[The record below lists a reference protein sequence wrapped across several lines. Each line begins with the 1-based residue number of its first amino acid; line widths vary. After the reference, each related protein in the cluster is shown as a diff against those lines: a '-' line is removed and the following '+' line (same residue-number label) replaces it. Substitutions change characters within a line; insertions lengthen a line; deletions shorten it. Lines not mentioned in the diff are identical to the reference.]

1 MSRFVR
7 SRVLSQAAVLAALLV
22 MHGCGGG
29 GDEPP
34 APLPVPDLA
43 GVWAGT
49 WEGSDPVLGRVGG
62 TWEAVFAQ
70 SATQLTGPLTLLGD
84 VDCMFGQAQGALD
97 AFNHLSGTADRSPC
111 PLNQWTLTALNS
123 TAFTATGAWSQAQT
137 GAQGS
142 LSGQRIAVASGPRV
156 LSLHPPAGAPGTLVT
171 ISGQSLT
178 TPASTQPLLFDQT
191 APASLQ
197 ATSATRWVARVPVGA
212 STGTVRVRT
221 TTGEA
226 LAPVMFRTEVASPAP
241 ALSWSL
247 ATTASP
253 TALATS
259 RDGRKL
265 FVTERSGANGAVSV
279 MHTIAQ
285 RQLTRT
291 TLVNAVPLSIA
302 ASPDGQRLYVSAA
315 GRGVL
320 VMDGALA
327 TLVDTLPLTVGDA
340 GFDNPQGIALSPDGT
355 LLLVSE
361 GAPSGA
367 ATLLRTADKSVV
379 ARLALP
385 AGGVPLGVCFSA
397 DGSIAH
403 VLAADPA
410 GGPGALLG
418 FDVTTGAAARA
429 PIVVGARPTGL
440 AASPDGSSLF
450 VSNQADNTVSR
461 IDLTAGVVSAT
472 VPVGLAPSGLAFSA
486 DGTRVFVANRGGNAV
501 SVLSAAD
508 GLAAATPIV
517 VGGGPSSVAMDPQ
530 GLSAFVARTSD
541 NAVTEIGGARTLNVL
556 IGGTG
561 YGAVTSSPSGIRC
574 GTSCL
579 ARFAAGTVVTLAAA
593 PDSGSDFVSW
603 SGDAACSGGAVTLNA
618 NTVCMANF
626 ASKTPPP
633 SPPPPGGGCFIATA
647 AYGSAMAPEV
657 ATLRRFRD
665 RHLMTN
671 APGRAFVAF
680 YYRHSPALADAIAP
694 HDAARATVRAAL
706 WPVVFAVKEPL
717 AALLLALAA
726 GGGGFAWRR
735 SRAARWFSARPR

>member
-1 MSRFVR
+1 MNSFART
-7 SRVLSQAAVLAALLV
+7 RVIAQAALAVALLGT
-22 MHGCGGG
+22 HGCGGG
-29 GDEPP
+29 GDDPP
-34 APLPVPDLA
+34 PPLPVPDLA

-49 WEGSDPVLGRVGG
+49 WEGSDPALGRVGG
-62 TWEAVFAQ
+62 TWEAVFSQ
-70 SATQLTGPLTLLGD
+70 SATQLSGPLTLLGD
-84 VDCMFGQAQGALD
+84 VDCMSGQAQGALD

-111 PLNQWTLTALNS
+111 PLNQWTLTALSS
-123 TAFTATGAWSQAQT
+123 TAFTATGAWSQTQT

-142 LSGQRIAVASGPRV
+142 LSGQRIAVAGGPRV
-156 LSLHPPAGAPGTLVT
+156 LSLHPPAGAPGTLIT
-171 ISGQSLT
+171 ISGQSLA
-178 TPASTQPLLFDQT
+178 TPASSQPLVFDQT
-191 APASLQ
+191 AQPALQ

-212 STGTVRVRT
+212 STGPVRVRT

-226 LAPVMFRTEVASPAP
+226 LGPVMFRTEVASPTP
-241 ALSWSL
+241 SLSWSL

-253 TALATS
+253 NALATS

-265 FVTERSGANGAVSV
+265 FVTERSGANGAVTV
-279 MHTIAQ
+279 IHTIAQ

-291 TLVNAVPLSIA
+291 ALANAVPLSIA
-302 ASPDGQRLYVSAA
+302 ASPDGRWLYVLAA

-327 TLVDTLPLTVGDA
+327 TLVDTLPMTVSEA
-340 GFDNPQGIALSPDGT
+340 GFDNPQGIALSPDGA

-361 GAPSGA
+361 GAPGGA
-367 ATLLRTADKSVV
+367 ATLRRTADKTVV
-379 ARLALP
+379 ASLALP
-385 AGGVPLGVCFSA
+385 AGSVPLGVGFSA
-397 DGSIAH
+397 DGGTAH

-410 GGPGALLG
+410 GGPGALLS
-418 FDVTTGAAARA
+418 FDASTGAAVRA
-429 PIVVGARPTGL
+429 PIAVGARPTGI

-461 IDLTAGVVSAT
+461 IDLAAGAVSAT
-472 VPVGLAPSGLAFSA
+472 VPVGLAPAGLAFSA
-486 DGTRVFVANRGGNAV
+486 DGTRVFVANRDGQSV
-501 SVLSAAD
+501 SVLLAAN
-508 GLAAATPIV
+508 GLPAATPV
-517 VGGGPSSVAMDPQ
+517 PLGGSPLSVAMDPQ
-530 GLSAFVARTSD
+530 GLSAFVARSSD
-541 NAVTEIGGARTLNVL
+541 NAVSEIGGARTLNVL

-561 YGAVTSSPSGIRC
+561 YGSVTSSPSGIRC

-593 PDSGSDFVSW
+593 PDSGSDFLSW
-603 SGDAACSGGAVTLNA
+603 SGDAACAAGVVTLNA

-726 GGGGFAWRR
+726 GAGRFAWRR
-735 SRAARWFSARPR
+735 TQRRPRAV